1 MNFAWQDPEMEKKG
15 QISRSRLNS
24 QSTVFFHRREERAEL
39 LVVIFPY
46 FSNRA
51 SGTEELQP

>member
-1 MNFAWQDPEMEKKG
+1 MEKKG

-24 QSTVFFHRREERAEL
+24 QSAVFFHRREERAEL

-51 SGTEELQP
+51 SGTGELQP